1 MQDRD
6 APDVDRGWFASGLAG
21 RRAGEPSIVPSE
33 PGPGVSGD
41 AWDRVSETLRAF
53 EREINASVDPRRRA
67 VLCHEVGRIYE
78 RDLHDDKA
86 AVVFYQRGFRCDPTH
101 LPTLQAGRRVFTRA
115 RKWGM
120 VLGLLDAEVR
130 VTVNPDRRARLLRDK
145 GELYLTRFSQPAAA
159 RAAFVAAL
167 ELVPGDPVAA
177 RGLAVSTALDGDRF
191 GFSEVAA
198 RAADTCADSGIARSL
213 RLHAAAAALADE
225 QHDAACALLERVL
238 DAAPDD
244 AEALGLLSRAHRAAG
259 RWREHVEVGR
269 RVAAAR
275 TGPARRAR
283 ELAHL
288 ARVAHEQVGDDVLAT
303 ELLEAAV
310 EADPAV
316 PTALEQLVAIHLR
329 AERWSEAAESLL
341 ALVEATADPVSRVR
355 RLWQLS
361 ELRIERTGD
370 LPGATEAL
378 KRLLAIEP
386 RWLPALELLGRLLA
400 QAGDWSGLVEMH
412 ENELGAID
420 DVGLRA
426 NQYFRIGELHELRR
440 QDWPA
445 AAAAYRQALHHD
457 PGFSYAAES
466 LARMLA
472 RLGEWSE
479 YVELLERQAGLLPG
493 AAEQIDMYRRVAQ
506 ALTTELDE
514 PDRAIITWRKVLA
527 LVPEHLDAIRNI
539 ASLAARTGRWDLHV
553 EMNELEMEIASERST
568 VLTLLVRS
576 GEVCDRELGQYERAH
591 AFLDRALGIN
601 PRFLPALQAMGRL
614 CQRHGRWSELVAMY
628 QRELDLGARGSDA
641 VTLQFKIGEI
651 LRDLSGDSDG
661 AARAFEAALEVQP
674 DHLPSLRAL
683 QRLSAARGD
692 TVREAELLAAEVDH
706 LHDPRERAAHLFRLG
721 STYAHRLGQ
730 PELAAE
736 AWRSALTIDP
746 DFRHALD
753 ALLELYELSGDY
765 HALATTHRQL
775 AEATDDPED
784 AIAAWLEVA
793 RIYLDNLQSPM
804 EAVDAFE
811 QVRALQ
817 PDHVGALLALER
829 LYLQTGEATELV
841 LVYGGLAWAAEPA
854 SVKADLLLQR
864 ARVRELALDDRD
876 GALSDYRAAL
886 DLDPL
891 RPEALAW
898 IEAYANDEGDADL
911 LADVLERR
919 LQVADD
925 PRDRCV
931 LLVQAGELLRGRGE
945 LDQAATCFEGAI
957 ELEPESPVALRALR
971 QIYADLGR
979 DDAALQLAELE
990 GRAAQDPEQAAQL
1003 LLEAGRSR
1011 EAAHLTAREA
1021 LDDYVAALER
1031 SPKSPEALEAVRRVC
1046 ERTGRWSE
1054 LASALERL
1062 TQTRP
1067 EPQLMIELADLYARR
1082 LDRSEEAV
1090 VALSRAAEVAPTAAV
1105 LQPLADLQAGLER
1118 WSEAV
1123 HTYGRLREVSSDPD
1137 LRRAVAFRQAS
1148 IYADKLDDAAGARA
1162 ALEAALHDARD
1173 DFELLRRL
1181 ADLAS
1186 QQEDVRAES
1195 VYLRRAIEAADVP
1208 LRAVALQMR
1217 LAEVLAA
1224 DGRVQPALEQ
1234 LENAAQ
1240 HAPDDVTVLQA
1251 LGEMCGRARRPA
1263 RMRAVFHKL
1272 VDLNPEDAVRLRRRL
1287 VDLSVEAGGEHGAL
1301 VEELAEAVAAAPG
1314 DPELRRLYAQRL
1326 RRSPEGFESA
1336 VAQYRWLVAKYPFD
1350 VEQLRALRR
1359 LSQKVGQLDRAY
1371 ELARLLNCLNA
1382 AEPDDAGAIEFW
1394 RDHVRR
1400 WPQRPVNDEDRALLL
1415 VRREPAR
1422 LAQVLAVIRGVLPEL
1437 LVTKDVEREAAP
1449 PHVVERAAK
1458 VASML
1463 GRRAPNLEVT
1473 PSSPLA
1479 EVALCGDAV
1488 VVSRALLELP
1498 GGEQCFQLATAIELV
1513 HTGVD
1518 VVTRWSPTALRGLLE
1533 ALTAAGGRS
1542 VTPVVLKGDTLE
1554 ARAAALEPRVRGR
1567 QSKELDA
1574 ALDALEILLPTLDA
1588 GAARAAYI
1596 STAHRTALLVCG
1608 GVVSALGA
1616 LRKGAAET
1624 RGVAVSHA
1632 DTPGAAGIV
1641 RFLAGDTYYTL
1652 RRRLGLADA

>member
-21 RRAGEPSIVPSE
+21 RRSAEPSIIPAE

-41 AWDRVSETLRAF
+41 AWDRVSETLHTF
-53 EREINASVDPRRRA
+53 EREISASVDPRRRA

-86 AVVFYQRGFRCDPTH
+86 AVVFYQRAFRCDPTH

-130 VTVNPDRRARLLRDK
+130 VTVNPSKRARLLRDK

-177 RGLAVSTALDGDRF
+177 RGLAVSTALDGDRY
-191 GFSEVAA
+191 GFSQVAA

-213 RLHAAAAALADE
+213 RLHAAAAALADDA
-225 QHDAACALLERVL
+225 QDAACALLERVL
-238 DAAPDD
+238 DAAPED
-244 AEALGLLSRAHRAAG
+244 AEALGMLSRAHRAAG
-259 RWREHVEVGR
+259 RWREHVEIGR
-269 RVAAAR
+269 RVAAAVDR
-275 TGPARRAR
+275 PARRAR

-288 ARVAHEQVGDDVLAT
+288 ARVAQEQVGDDVLAA
-303 ELLEAAV
+303 ELLDAAV

-316 PTALEQLVAIHLR
+316 PTALEQLVAIHSR
-329 AERWSEAAESLL
+329 AERWGEAADSLA
-341 ALVEATADPVSRVR
+341 ALVEATDDPVSRVR

-361 ELRIERTGD
+361 ELQIERLAD
-370 LPGATEAL
+370 LSGAADSL

-400 QAGDWSGLVEMH
+400 QTGDWLGLVAMH
-412 ENELGAID
+412 EGELEAIEEP
-420 DVGLRA
+420 RHSA
-426 NQYFRIGELHELRR
+426 NQFFRIGEIHELRR
-440 QDWPA
+440 RDWRA
-445 AAAAYRQALHHD
+445 AAVAYREALRHD
-457 PGFSYAAES
+457 PEFRYASNA

-472 RLGEWSE
+472 RLGEWAQ
-479 YVELLERQAGLLPG
+479 YVELLERQADLLPG
-493 AAEQIDMYRRVAQ
+493 AAEQIDLFRRIAE

-514 PDRAIITWRKVLA
+514 PDRAITTWRKVLD
-527 LVPEHLDAIRNI
+527 LVPEHLDATRNI
-539 ASLAARTGRWDLHV
+539 ARLAARTGRWDLHV
-553 EMNELEMEIASERST
+553 EMNELEMELVSEHST

-591 AFLDRALGIN
+591 AFLDRALALD

-614 CQRHGRWSELVAMY
+614 CQRHGRWDELVAMY
-628 QRELDLGARGSDA
+628 RRELELGARGADA

-651 LRDLSGDSDG
+651 LRDLSSDGDG
-661 AARAFEAALEVQP
+661 AARAFEAALEVQA

-692 TVREAELLAAEVDH
+692 TAREAELLAAEVDH
-706 LHDPRERAAHLFRLG
+706 LRDPRERAAQLFRLG
-721 STYAHRLGQ
+721 STHANRLGQ
-730 PELAAE
+730 QELAAE
-736 AWRSALTIDP
+736 AWRRALVIDP
-746 DFRHALD
+746 DFRHALN
-753 ALLELYELSGDY
+753 ALLEIYELNGDF
-765 HALATTHRQL
+765 HALATTQRQI
-775 AEATDDPED
+775 AEAADDPED

-793 RIYLDNLQSPM
+793 RIYLDNLQSPI

-811 QVRALQ
+811 QVRALR
-817 PDHVGALLALER
+817 PNHVGALLALER

-841 LVYGGLAWAAEPA
+841 LVYGALVDAAEPA

-876 GALSDYRAAL
+876 GALNDYRAAL

-898 IEAYANDEGDADL
+898 IEAYANDEGDADM

-931 LLVQAGELLRGRGE
+931 LLLQAGELLRGRGE
-945 LDQAATCFEGAI
+945 LEQAASCFEGAI
-957 ELEPESPVALRALR
+957 EIEPDSPVALRALR

-979 DDAALQLAELE
+979 ADAALRLAELE
-990 GRAAQDPEQAAQL
+990 GHATQDPEQAAQL

-1011 EAAHLTAREA
+1011 EAEHLTGREA

-1031 SPKSPEALEAVRRVC
+1031 NPASPEALEAVRRVC
-1046 ERTGRWSE
+1046 ERTGRWSD
-1054 LASALERL
+1054 LADAIERL
-1062 TQTRP
+1062 TRTRP
-1067 EPQLMIELADLYARR
+1067 EPQLMVELGHLYARR
-1082 LDRSEEAV
+1082 LDRVEDAV
-1090 VALSRAAEVAPTAAV
+1090 VALSHAADASPGVEV
-1105 LQPLADLQAGLER
+1105 LQSLADLQATLER
-1118 WSEAV
+1118 WTDAIE
-1123 HTYGRLREVSSDPD
+1123 TYDRLRDASRDPD
-1137 LRRAVAFRQAS
+1137 MRRAVAFRQAT
-1148 IYADKLDDAAGARA
+1148 IHAGKLDDLDGARA
-1162 ALEAALHDARD
+1162 ALEAALQDDRE
-1173 DFELLRRL
+1173 DFELLRRVSEL
-1181 ADLAS
+1181 AQ
-1186 QQEDVRAES
+1186 QQEDTRAES

-1208 LRAVALQMR
+1208 LRAVSLQMR
-1217 LAEVLAA
+1217 LAQLLA
-1224 DGRVQPALEQ
+1224 DSGRVEPALEQ

-1240 HAPDDVTVLQA
+1240 HAPDDVAVLEA
-1251 LGEMCGRARRPA
+1251 LGELCGQARRPA
-1263 RMRAVFHKL
+1263 RMRAVFYKL
-1272 VDLNPEDAVRLRRRL
+1272 IDLCPEDAGRLRRRL
-1287 VDLSVEAGGEHGAL
+1287 VDLSAEAGGEHGAL
-1301 VEELAEAVAAAPG
+1301 VEELADAVAAAPG
-1314 DPELRRLYAQRL
+1314 DPELRRLYAERL
-1326 RRSPEGFESA
+1326 RRSPEGFEAA
-1336 VAQYRWLVAKYPFD
+1336 VAQYRWLVAKDPFD
-1350 VEQLRALRR
+1350 VEQLRVLRR

-1371 ELARLLNCLNA
+1371 ELARVLNCLQA
-1382 AEPDDAGAIEFW
+1382 ADPDDAGAIEFW

-1400 WPQRPVNDEDRALLL
+1400 WPERPVSDEDRALLR

-1422 LAQVLAVIRGVLPEL
+1422 LAQVLAVIRSALPEV
-1437 LVTKDVEREAAP
+1437 LVAHDVARVPAP

-1458 VASML
+1458 VAELL
-1463 GRRAPNLEVT
+1463 GRDAPKLELT
-1473 PSSPLA
+1473 PGPLA
-1479 EVALCGDAV
+1479 EVVVCGDAV
-1488 VVSRALLELP
+1488 VVSEALVDLP
-1498 GGEQCFQLATAIELV
+1498 AGEQCFQLATTIELV
-1513 HTGVD
+1513 HGGVD
-1518 VVTRWSPTALRGLLE
+1518 AVTRWSPAALRGLLE
-1533 ALTAAGGRS
+1533 ALTAAGGRT

-1554 ARAAALEPRVRGR
+1554 ARAAALQPRVRGR

-1574 ALDALEILLPTLDA
+1574 ALDALEVLLPTLDA
-1588 GAARAAYI
+1588 GAARAAYL
-1596 STAHRTALLVCG
+1596 SGAHRTALLVCG

-1616 LRKGAAET
+1616 LRKSAVET
-1624 RGVAVSHA
+1624 RGGNVAFE

-1641 RFLAGDTYYTL
+1641 RFVAGDVYFTL
-1652 RRRLGLADA
+1652 RRRLNLADA